1 MCPAK
6 CQPSPP
12 LPSPPLPED
21 WNDLILCCRNL
32 IREKLVADF
41 KESKHHTNFFDEATD
56 CFLKEQIA
64 LVFRFADMSSSIT
77 EELLSFLEC
86 SDVLCAQSLLKTIKE
101 FLDGNVIDI
110 SDCRG
115 QGYDD
120 LGAVA
125 GKNQSLALHGL
136 WINSEALYTHCSCH
150 TFNLEVVGSCGEQR
164 IRNPITILRK
174 SLIFSTCLYHETI
187 VWRRKY
193 CSSVQILQNISLRMS
208 AEPDGWKG

>member
-1 MCPAK
+1 M
-6 CQPSPP
+6 PSKMPT

-21 WNDLILCCRNL
+21 RNDLILCCRNL
-32 IREKLVADF
+32 IREKLVAHF
-41 KESKHHTNFFDEATD
+41 KESKHHTIFVDEATD

-64 LVFRFADMSSSIT
+64 LVFRFVDMSSTLT

-86 SDVLCAQSLLKTIKE
+86 LDGLSAKSVFITIKE

-120 LGAVA
+120 SGTVA

-136 WINSEALYTHCSCH
+136 
-150 TFNLEVVGSCGEQR
+150 
-164 IRNPITILRK
+164 
-174 SLIFSTCLYHETI
+174 
-187 VWRRKY
+187 
-193 CSSVQILQNISLRMS
+193 
-208 AEPDGWKG
+208 